1 VIGWRIKELEP
12 FHNYEGLVV
21 PLDRINVDTDQIIPK
36 EFLKL
41 IHRTGFGKYLFN
53 DWRFTADGKPRSE
66 FVLNNPRFKNG
77 NILLTRANFG
87 CGSSREHAVW
97 ALSDYGFRVL
107 IAPSYADIF
116 HNNCFKNGVLPI
128 TIPEQEVEN
137 LFQAVSRKD
146 GYSLRID
153 LENETITKPDGH
165 SLHFA
170 IDAFAKKC
178 LLEGL
183 DDISQTLEH
192 EAEIRAYELKLRPS
206 QRIEVSR
213 L

>member
-1 VIGWRIKELEP
+1 MEP
-12 FHNYEGLVV
+12 FHNHEGLVV

-53 DWRFTADGKPRSE
+53 DWRFTADGRPRPE

-77 NILLTRANFG
+77 NILLSRANFG

-97 ALSDYGFRVL
+97 ALSDCGFRVL

-128 TIPEQEVEN
+128 TISEQEVEN
-137 LFQAVSRKD
+137 LFQAVSRED

-153 LENETITKPDGH
+153 LEHEAITKPDGR

-170 IDAFAKKC
+170 IDSFAKKC

-183 DDISQTLEH
+183 DDISLTLEH
-192 EAEIRAYELKLRPS
+192 EPEIRDYELQLRPF
-206 QRIEVSR
+206 QRMEVSGS
-213 L
+213 